1 MADYIKDIRS
11 QIGNYPIIL
20 TFAGGILTNEKNEV
34 LLQKR
39 SDFNVWGL
47 PGGAMEFGETAM
59 ETCVREFKEEAGINV
74 SIQELL
80 GVSTNQ
86 IQEYPNGDKAQCVV
100 INFIVK
106 KDSKS
111 NCVLSDETLDL
122 KYFSLDN
129 LPKLINDQH
138 YKIIENYY
146 YNRFPYYD

>member
-47 PGGAMEFGETAM
+47 PGGAMEFGETAR
-59 ETCVREFKEEAGINV
+59 ETCIREFKEETGINV
-74 SIQELL
+74 SIQEFL

-86 IQEYPNGDKAQCVV
+86 IQKYPNGDKAQSVV

-138 YKIIENYY
+138 YRTIENYY